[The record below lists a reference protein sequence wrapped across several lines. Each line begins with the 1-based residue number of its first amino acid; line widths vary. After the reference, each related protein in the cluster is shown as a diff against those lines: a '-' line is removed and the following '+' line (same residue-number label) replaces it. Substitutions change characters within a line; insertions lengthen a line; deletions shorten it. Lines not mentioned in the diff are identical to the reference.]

1 MLRLLN
7 GIVQTKIMIGNQM
20 PNTSQK
26 TVTTT
31 ATLLVTANRA
41 DQVVYLH
48 SSSGTIYLG
57 NSDVTTST
65 GYRMDNGD
73 KLTMQLSDNEALYG
87 IVSSGTA
94 TMMVMATVS

>member
-1 MLRLLN
+1 
-7 GIVQTKIMIGNQM
+7 M
-20 PNTSQK
+20 PNTAQK
-26 TVTTT
+26 TVTST

-41 DQVVYLH
+41 DQLVYLH

-73 KLTMQLSDNEALYG
+73 KLSMQLSDNESLYG
-87 IVSSGTA
+87 IVASGTA
-94 TMMVMATVS
+94 TMMVLATVN

>member
-1 MLRLLN
+1 
-7 GIVQTKIMIGNQM
+7 M
-20 PNTSQK
+20 PNTAQK
-26 TVTTT
+26 SVTTT
-31 ATLLVTANRA
+31 ATLLVAANRA
-41 DQVVYLH
+41 DQLVYLH
-48 SSSGTIYLG
+48 SSSGIIYLG

-73 KLTMQLSDNEALYG
+73 KLSLQLSDNEALYG

>member
-1 MLRLLN
+1 
-7 GIVQTKIMIGNQM
+7 M
-20 PNTSQK
+20 PITAQK
-26 TVTTT
+26 TVTST

-41 DQVVYLH
+41 DQLVYLH

-73 KLTMQLSDNEALYG
+73 KLSIQLSDNEALYG

-94 TMMVMATVS
+94 TMMVLATVN

>member
-1 MLRLLN
+1 
-7 GIVQTKIMIGNQM
+7 M

-26 TVTTT
+26 TVTTSP
-31 ATLLVTANRA
+31 TLLVTANRA
-41 DQVVYLH
+41 DQMVYLH
-48 SSSGTIYLG
+48 SSSGIIYIG

-73 KLTMQLSDNEALYG
+73 KLTLQLSDNEALYG
-87 IVSSGTA
+87 IASSGTA

>member
-1 MLRLLN
+1 
-7 GIVQTKIMIGNQM
+7 M

-26 TVTTT
+26 TVTTSP
-31 ATLLVTANRA
+31 TLLVTANRA
-41 DQVVYLH
+41 DQMVYLH
-48 SSSGTIYLG
+48 SSSGIIYIG

-73 KLTMQLSDNEALYG
+73 KLTLQLSDNEALYG
-87 IVSSGTA
+87 IASSGTS

>member
-1 MLRLLN
+1 
-7 GIVQTKIMIGNQM
+7 M

-26 TVTTT
+26 TVTTA

-41 DQVVYLH
+41 DQLVYLH
-48 SSSGTIYLG
+48 SSSGIIYIG

-73 KLTMQLSDNEALYG
+73 KLSLQLSDNEALYG
-87 IVSSGTA
+87 ITNTGTA

>member
-1 MLRLLN
+1 
-7 GIVQTKIMIGNQM
+7 M

-26 TVTTT
+26 TVTTA

-41 DQVVYLH
+41 DQLVYLH
-48 SSSGTIYLG
+48 SSSGIIYIG

-73 KLTMQLSDNEALYG
+73 KLTLQLSDNEALYG
-87 IVSSGTA
+87 ITNTGTA

>member
-1 MLRLLN
+1 
-7 GIVQTKIMIGNQM
+7 M

-26 TVTTT
+26 TVTTA

-41 DQVVYLH
+41 DQLVYLH
-48 SSSGTIYLG
+48 SSSGIIYIG

-73 KLTMQLSDNEALYG
+73 KLSMQLSDTEALYG
-87 IVSSGTA
+87 ITNTGTA
-94 TMMVMATVS
+94 TMMVMATIN

>member
-1 MLRLLN
+1 
-7 GIVQTKIMIGNQM
+7 M

-26 TVTTT
+26 TVTTSP
-31 ATLLVTANRA
+31 TLLVTANRA
-41 DQVVYLH
+41 DQMVYLH
-48 SSSGTIYLG
+48 SSSGIIYIG

-73 KLTMQLSDNEALYG
+73 KLSLQLSDNEALYG
-87 IVSSGTA
+87 IASSGTA